1 LEKSQPSSGNSSGQE
16 SKKIMLLLLFLLDL
30 GRIFVNPRRMEVWA
44 SETSTL
50 LTKVLFLMQHGGSPP
65 RRMNI

>member
-1 LEKSQPSSGNSSGQE
+1 
-16 SKKIMLLLLFLLDL
+16 MLLLLFLLDL

-44 SETSTL
+44 SETCIL
-50 LTKVLFLMQHGGSPP
+50 LTKVLLLMLRGGLPL